1 MLIHIYAVIPK
12 REERE
17 QLAMLLRHH
26 NTPFHET
33 TSHIA
38 VDLHCVSYKTVEK
51 LVGYFERFEA
61 TERGVTI
68 IGDAE
73 EVPHDSG

>member
-12 REERE
+12 RQERE
-17 QLAMLLRHH
+17 KLAALLRHH
-26 NTPFHET
+26 NTTFRET

-51 LVGYFERFEA
+51 LVEYFERFEA

-68 IGDAE
+68 IGNLE